1 MELIIIIALAI
12 GAYLVWTTFMRKQ
25 ETPTDLVVVD
35 QVAYKVEPPAVIPVS
50 GLMVSSGVETAPA
63 ALMPLGTEAVMSAQA
78 AHDQVVASGQPDDSK
93 GLDEAIAAQAAKA
106 PRAPKAKTAAKPKAK
121 TAAKPAAKPAARTA
135 AKKAVAAK
143 PRAKRAV

>member
-25 ETPTDLVVVD
+25 ETPADLVVVD
-35 QVAYKVEPPAVIPVS
+35 QVAYKVEPPAVIPVA
-50 GLMVSSGVETAPA
+50 GLMVETSPT
-63 ALMPLGTEAVMSAQA
+63 ALMPLGTEAVVSLQA

-93 GLDEAIAAQAAKA
+93 GLDVAIATQAAKA

-121 TAAKPAAKPAARTA
+121 TAAKPAARTA

>member
-1 MELIIIIALAI
+1 MIKKLMDWITGKSDA
-12 GAYLVWTTFMRKQ
+12 
-25 ETPTDLVVVD
+25 VVKS
-35 QVAYKVEPPAVIPVS
+35 AEAPYKVEAITP
-50 GLMVSSGVETAPA
+50 
-63 ALMPLGTEAVMSAQA
+63 MPLGTEAVMSLQA

-93 GLDEAIAAQAAKA
+93 GLDVAIATQAAKA

-121 TAAKPAAKPAARTA
+121 TAAKPAARTA

>member
-25 ETPTDLVVVD
+25 ETPADLVVVD
-35 QVAYKVEPPAVIPVS
+35 QVAYKVEPPAVIPVA
-50 GLMVSSGVETAPA
+50 GLMVETSPT
-63 ALMPLGTEAVMSAQA
+63 ALMPLGTEAVMSLQA

-93 GLDEAIAAQAAKA
+93 GLDVAIATQAAKA
-106 PRAPKAKTAAKPKAK
+106 PRTPKAKIAAKPKAK
-121 TAAKPAAKPAARTA
+121 TAAKPAARTA

>member
-25 ETPTDLVVVD
+25 ETPADLVVVD
-35 QVAYKVEPPAVIPVS
+35 QVAYKVEPPAVIPVA
-50 GLMVSSGVETAPA
+50 GLMVETSPT
-63 ALMPLGTEAVMSAQA
+63 ALMPLGTEAVVSLQA
-78 AHDQVVASGQPDDSK
+78 AHDRVVASGQPDDSK
-93 GLDEAIAAQAAKA
+93 GLDVAIATQAAKA
-106 PRAPKAKTAAKPKAK
+106 PRTPRAPKAKTPVKPKAK
-121 TAAKPAAKPAARTA
+121 TAAKPAARTA

>member
-25 ETPTDLVVVD
+25 ETPADLVVVD
-35 QVAYKVEPPAVIPVS
+35 QVAYKVEPPAVIPVA
-50 GLMVSSGVETAPA
+50 GLMVETSPT
-63 ALMPLGTEAVMSAQA
+63 ALMPLGTEAVVSLQA
-78 AHDQVVASGQPDDSK
+78 AHDRVVASGQPDDSK
-93 GLDEAIAAQAAKA
+93 GLDVAIATQAAKA
-106 PRAPKAKTAAKPKAK
+106 PRTPKAKIAAKPKAK
-121 TAAKPAAKPAARTA
+121 TAAKPAARTA

>member
-35 QVAYKVEPPAVIPVS
+35 QVAYKVEPP
-50 GLMVSSGVETAPA
+50 PA